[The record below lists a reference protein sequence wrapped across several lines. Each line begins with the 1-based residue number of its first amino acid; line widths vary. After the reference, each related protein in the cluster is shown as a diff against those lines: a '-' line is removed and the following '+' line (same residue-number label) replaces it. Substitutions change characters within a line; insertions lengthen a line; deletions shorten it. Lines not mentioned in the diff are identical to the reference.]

1 MESLVLFASIQ
12 LEFVAW
18 VVAISFFVSVAVTAV
33 LSPNRQWFELV
44 VIFSLAFVLN
54 TILVG
59 LIVQGIAGIELI
71 EIEAIERI
79 ERGSF
84 SG

>member
-1 MESLVLFASIQ
+1 MESLVFFASIQ
-12 LEFVAW
+12 LELLAW
-18 VVAISFFVSVAVTAV
+18 VGAIAFFVSIALTAMV
-33 LSPNRQWFELV
+33 SPNRQWFELA
-44 VIFSLAFVLN
+44 VIFSLAFVIN
-54 TILVG
+54 AVLVG
-59 LIVQGIAGIELI
+59 LVVQGIAGVELI